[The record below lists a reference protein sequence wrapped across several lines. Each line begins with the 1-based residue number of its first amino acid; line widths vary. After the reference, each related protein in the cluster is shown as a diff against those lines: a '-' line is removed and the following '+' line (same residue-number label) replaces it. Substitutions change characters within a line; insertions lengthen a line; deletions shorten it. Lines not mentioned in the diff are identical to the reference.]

1 MYIFY
6 ASMTNLAVTDRPGTG
21 NAAQG
26 GGPGQAADAPPPQAA
41 PRDLPTGRRRPPGRP
56 GPPGRHRRRPAPA
69 HDLDGFRVVPEHER
83 HGRPRQQAA
92 VWAGSNLTAVS
103 LVLGGVASA
112 GLGFRAAACAITAG
126 AAAGA
131 AVLGLLAAQGP
142 RLGVPQLVHA
152 RALFG
157 TRGAAVLSC
166 GVLLLT
172 TGFGCVQLIIQG
184 AALHQVTRWPVP
196 VIVVACAAVA
206 AVLALAGRARLAAA
220 VRATAVLAG
229 VTVVLV
235 MTLALASG
243 HVPAPAGPAPAGRWL
258 GGAAVML
265 MALLGWGPITS
276 DFTTRLPARH
286 GPAAGAWA
294 AAGAAAGTI
303 AAGITG
309 AYVTAAGHGA
319 DTVTDIGQLAGPWVL
334 LLIAASVVATTAVDF
349 RAGGLQLL
357 LLAGPGRAAQARGR
371 GTAAVLA
378 VTVTSAAIAL
388 ATYRQWGGSVH
399 DMLAIL
405 LLLFVPWTSCNLTD
419 YYLVRRGKYDVT
431 AMLGTGRPLNA
442 RGLCAC
448 LAGLAAEIPCTGQSW
463 YTGPAARLLG
473 GADLSW
479 LAGGAVTC
487 AVYLAWA
494 PLTARLRP
502 AGRHA
507 RPPRILRARTA

>member
-1 MYIFY
+1 
-6 ASMTNLAVTDRPGTG
+6 
-21 NAAQG
+21 
-26 GGPGQAADAPPPQAA
+26 
-41 PRDLPTGRRRPPGRP
+41 
-56 GPPGRHRRRPAPA
+56 
-69 HDLDGFRVVPEHER
+69 VPEQER

-112 GLGFRAAACAITAG
+112 GLGFRAAACAISAG

-166 GVLLLT
+166 CVLLLT
-172 TGFGCVQLIIQG
+172 TGFGAVQLIIQG

-196 VIVVACAAVA
+196 VIVLACAAVA
-206 AVLALAGRARLAAA
+206 AVLALAGQARLAAA
-220 VRATAVLAG
+220 ARATAVLAG

-235 MTLALASG
+235 IALALASG
-243 HVPAPAGPAPAGRWL
+243 HGPAPAGPAPAGRWL

-303 AAGITG
+303 AAGLTG

-334 LLIAASVVATTAVDF
+334 LLIAASVVATTATDF

-357 LLAGPGRAAQARGR
+357 LLAGPGRAPRGR

-378 VTVTSAAIAL
+378 VTVTSSAIAL
-388 ATYRQWGGSVH
+388 ATYRQWGGSVQ

-419 YYLVRRGKYDVT
+419 YYLVRRGTYDVT

-448 LAGLAAEIPCTGQSW
+448 LSGLAAEIPCTGQSW

-473 GADLSW
+473 GTDPSTSP
-479 LAGGAVTC
+479 G
-487 AVYLAWA
+487 
-494 PLTARLRP
+494 
-502 AGRHA
+502 
-507 RPPRILRARTA
+507 PR